1 MGTIGTWTF
10 GVIDYVGPFLRNA
23 DPVGTVDPATLTSV
37 DVLDDYSAINLSTLD
52 AYVNG
57 IQAFS
62 GPSTFIAPFNG
73 AGSSITPTT
82 VDGYD
87 GYHLVLDNTGLYPQ
101 SSTQVVAIV
110 VSDNYGNTL
119 NGLVDPAGDY
129 EFEIYTGIASI
140 TVDPYE
146 VTVDIKFGR
155 PMTIDSALTSPT
167 SYQFDKGMYCRL
179 VDIVDSDNVRLWVE
193 LFQEQSSF
201 TLTLS
206 DSIRDAD
213 GYGIPASF
221 RTATLSPFY
230 STATMSNYNG
240 RVRSWH
246 ESRLVTSDSQ
256 RIYLSGTRGIDVFRR
271 VNVST
276 PARWAQI
283 LDAYGINAMFVANF
297 PNDLVITD
305 TDPPYLTGQSP
316 LPGGTASPSD
326 SIAFTVADLIT
337 SVEPTSVTVYVD
349 GIVVFAGGFGGWQS
363 GYSGTAAVGYQQVSF
378 VIEPPSP
385 LVLGSTVSVRVVASD
400 LLGNELNTMYTFS
413 VSASLA
419 FGFMPFGF
427 GGFGGV

>member
-10 GVIDYVGPFLRNA
+10 GVRDYVAPFLRNA
-23 DPVGTVDPATLTSV
+23 SPVGTADSATLTSV
-37 DVLDDYSAINLSTLD
+37 NVLDDYSAINLSTLD

-62 GPSTFIAPFNG
+62 GPSTFSAPFDG
-73 AGSSITPTT
+73 PSSSINPTT

-87 GYHLVLDNTGLYPQ
+87 GYHLVLDNTGLYPE
-101 SSTQVVAIV
+101 SSTQVVAII

-119 NGLVDPAGDY
+119 NGLADPAGNY
-129 EFEIYTGIASI
+129 GFKIYGGILI
-140 TVDPYE
+140 TVDPFE
-146 VTVDIKFGR
+146 MTVDIDFGR
-155 PMTIDSALTSPT
+155 PMTIDSLLTNPT

-179 VDIVDSDNVRLWVE
+179 VEILDSENIRLWVE

-201 TLTLS
+201 DLTIDGSLT
-206 DSIRDAD
+206 DAD
-213 GYGIPASF
+213 GYTLPPAS

-230 STATMSNYNG
+230 SGATMSNYNG

-246 ESRLVTSDSQ
+246 ESKLVTSDSQ
-256 RIYLSGTRGIDVFRR
+256 RIYLSSTRGIDVFRK

-283 LDAYGINAMFVANF
+283 LDAYGITAMFVANF

-305 TDPPYLTGQSP
+305 TDPPYLTDQSP
-316 LPGGTASPSD
+316 LPGGIAIPSD
-326 SIAFTVADLIT
+326 FILFTVADLVT

-349 GIVVFAGGFGGWQS
+349 GIVVFAGGFGGFQS
-363 GYSGTAAVGYQQVSF
+363 GYSGSVTVGYKQLLF
-378 VIEPPSP
+378 VLEPPVP
-385 LVLGSTVSVRVVASD
+385 FVQGSTVSVRVVASD
-400 LLGNELNTMYTFS
+400 LLGNTLDTLYTFS
-413 VSASLA
+413 ISASLA